1 MDKLREAIVALQQC
15 DWYERQRELQYNSV
29 YSAGTAAYTYSNGET
44 TNMV

>member
-15 DWYERQRELQYNSV
+15 DWYKRQQELQYNSV
-29 YSAGTAAYTYSNGET
+29 YLGTAAYTYSNGKT

>member
-1 MDKLREAIVALQQC
+1 MDKLREAIVALTTM
-15 DWYERQRELQYNSV
+15 WLVWKAEGTASV